1 MIRFCFFFKKKIEKV
16 KATFI
21 MYFFKK
27 KLKIPDEINGHL
39 LGKFIAN
46 QIFEI
51 DRHLFHK
58 FASQKPK
65 K

>member
-1 MIRFCFFFKKKIEKV
+1 
-16 KATFI
+16 